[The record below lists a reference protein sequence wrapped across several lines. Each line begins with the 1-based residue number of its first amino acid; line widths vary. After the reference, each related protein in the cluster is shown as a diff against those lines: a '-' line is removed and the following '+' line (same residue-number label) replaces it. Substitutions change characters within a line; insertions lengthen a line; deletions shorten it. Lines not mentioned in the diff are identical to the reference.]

1 MDAGSLSFDAFA
13 MFQRFNPTTLAA
25 DRARFAKRGDVKNEI
40 AYFREKVAKVTTPE
54 EFMKDF
60 RLMKFALSAFSME
73 SQMDYP
79 ARIKAVLMG
88 DLNDDKALVNRMSDP
103 SYRSINRAFDFFN
116 SGVSKLKNQSFIDS
130 LVENYVANQHEQSL
144 SQMNPTLT
152 DGLYFERK
160 IKSVTS
166 GYQIISDPVL
176 FPVIKT
182 ALNIPNAAVT
192 GSIERLN
199 EWIERDF
206 DLTRVNDT
214 KYIRGI
220 VNRFLV
226 LKDVQAKLASGS
238 PLLDIFA

>member
-1 MDAGSLSFDAFA
+1 MEAGSLSFDAFA

-25 DRARFAKRGDVKNEI
+25 DQGRFAKRGDVKNEI

-54 EFMKDF
+54 EFMKDY

-88 DLNDDKALVNRMSDP
+88 DRNDEKALVNRMSDS

-116 SGVSKLKNQSFIDS
+116 SGVKKLQNQSFINS

-144 SQMNPTLT
+144 SVMNSSLT

-166 GYQIISDPVL
+166 AYQIIGDPVL

-192 GSIERLN
+192 GSIDRLKD
-199 EWIERDF
+199 WIERDF

-226 LKDVQAKLASGS
+226 LKDVQAKLSAGN

>member
-1 MDAGSLSFDAFA
+1 
-13 MFQRFNPTTLAA
+13 
-25 DRARFAKRGDVKNEI
+25 
-40 AYFREKVAKVTTPE
+40 
-54 EFMKDF
+54 
-60 RLMKFALSAFSME
+60 
-73 SQMDYP
+73 
-79 ARIKAVLMG
+79 
-88 DLNDDKALVNRMSDP
+88 
-103 SYRSINRAFDFFN
+103 
-116 SGVSKLKNQSFIDS
+116 
-130 LVENYVANQHEQSL
+130 
-144 SQMNPTLT
+144 MNPTLT